1 MENNKKIMKK
11 IIEKIM
17 MLKLQYF
24 DHLMHTA
31 DSLEDL
37 MLAKIDSRRRWG
49 RWRRICLDGITDSM
63 DMHLGTHWEMMR
75 DREA

>member
-37 MLAKIDSRRRWG
+37 MLAKIDSRRR
-49 RWRRICLDGITDSM
+49 
-63 DMHLGTHWEMMR
+63 
-75 DREA
+75 